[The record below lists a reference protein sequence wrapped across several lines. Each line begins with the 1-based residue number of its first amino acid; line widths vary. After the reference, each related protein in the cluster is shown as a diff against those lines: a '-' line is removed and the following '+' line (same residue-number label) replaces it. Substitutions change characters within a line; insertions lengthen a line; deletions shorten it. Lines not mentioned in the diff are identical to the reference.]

1 VPGGINH
8 HPVNDMK
15 KALLFSLLLIIT
27 ACSHVDFSLTDQTK
41 IYTDAP
47 VRKSALQVSVHPRGK
62 QYTPLTAYFHPF
74 IIQQESS
81 DHAALSA
88 SFTQI
93 FFNVW
98 TEERLFSTMELAPG
112 YGYQGYSSALE
123 SARRRGADLLVI
135 GKVPYFYDGTTLDD
149 SAVTIQMDVY
159 DAGSGQLL
167 WTMLQS
173 SRIEQRNPDDYVVV
187 VHETRMSHS
196 PFNQMIRAI
205 AKDMAVPLKA
215 WLPDPDT
222 RYPYAATPEA
232 VRSGLAAGPV
242 TGAANQ
248 TDAARPATDG
258 QGQPPAAR
266 PDSGA
271 QGRDLPPE
279 QPAAS
284 TAPANPAEPAE
295 DGTPRPD
302 VSGVDLD
309 IQFDF
314 DKATIKPE
322 SHAVLDALGETLNS
336 PEFKDRGIVVGG
348 HTDASGGARYNL
360 DLSRKRAEAVKTY
373 LVDKWHIAPDLIQAV
388 GFGKSRPLTNG
399 TSPQDQQKNRRVE
412 IRMADQAGQ

>member
-1 VPGGINH
+1 
-8 HPVNDMK
+8 MK
-15 KALLFSLLLIIT
+15 KALLFSLLLTIA
-27 ACSHVDFSLTDQTK
+27 ACSHVDLSLTDQTR

-47 VRKSALQVSVHPRGK
+47 VRKSALQVSVHPKGR

-74 IIQQESS
+74 IIQQESP

-149 SAVTIQMDVY
+149 SAVTIQVDVY
-159 DAGSGQLL
+159 AAGSGTLL
-167 WTMLQS
+167 WTMIQS
-173 SRIEQRNPDDYVVV
+173 SRIEQRDPEDFVVV

-205 AKDMAVPLKA
+205 ARDMAVPLKS
-215 WLPDPDT
+215 WLPDPDS
-222 RYPYAATPEA
+222 RFPYASTPEA
-232 VRSGLAAGPV
+232 VKSGLMAGP
-242 TGAANQ
+242 
-248 TDAARPATDG
+248 TD
-258 QGQPPAAR
+258 
-266 PDSGA
+266 GA
-271 QGRDLPPE
+271 QGADLPPE
-279 QPAAS
+279 TSPAPAVSSGPAAGQPARGD
-284 TAPANPAEPAE
+284 AE
-295 DGTPRPD
+295 DEAARTGEDATPRPGI
-302 VSGVDLD
+302 SGVDLD

-336 PEFKDRGIVVGG
+336 PEFKGKSIVVGG
-348 HTDASGGARYNL
+348 HTDASGDARYNL
-360 DLSRKRAEAVKTY
+360 DLSKKRADAVKAY
-373 LVDKWHIAPDLIQAV
+373 LVDKWRINPDLIEAV
-388 GFGKSRPLTNG
+388 GFGKSRPLTAG
-399 TSPQDQQKNRRVE
+399 TTAADQQRNRRVE
-412 IRMADQAGQ
+412 IRLADQALQ

>member
-1 VPGGINH
+1 
-8 HPVNDMK
+8 MK
-15 KALLFSLLLIIT
+15 KALLFSLLLT
-27 ACSHVDFSLTDQTK
+27 MAACSHVSFSLTDQTK
-41 IYTDAP
+41 VYTDAP
-47 VRKSALQVSVHPRGK
+47 VRKSALQVSVHPKGK

-74 IIQQESS
+74 IIQQENS
-81 DHAALSA
+81 DHTALSA

-123 SARRRGADLLVI
+123 SARRRGADLLVL

-149 SAVTIQMDVY
+149 SAVTIQVDVY
-159 DAGSGQLL
+159 AAGSGTLL

-173 SRIEQRNPDDYVVV
+173 SRIEQRDPDDYVVV

-215 WLPDPDT
+215 WLPDPNV
-222 RYPYAATPEA
+222 RYPYASTPEA
-232 VRSGLAAGPV
+232 VKTGLAAGPAV
-242 TGAANQ
+242 GV
-248 TDAARPATDG
+248 
-258 QGQPPAAR
+258 QG
-266 PDSGA
+266 S
-271 QGRDLPPE
+271 DLPPE
-279 QPAAS
+279 TSPAPGVS
-284 TAPANPAEPAE
+284 SGAPAQGGAQ
-295 DGTPRPD
+295 DGAAGDETPRPNI
-302 VSGVDLD
+302 SGVDLN

-336 PEFKDRGIVVGG
+336 PEFKGRSIVVGG
-348 HTDASGGARYNL
+348 HTDASGNAFYNL
-360 DLSRKRAEAVKTY
+360 ALSKKRADAVKAY
-373 LVDKWHIAPDLIQAV
+373 LVDKWHIDPDLIEAV

-399 TSPQDQQKNRRVE
+399 TTPADQQRNRRVE
-412 IRMADQAGQ
+412 IRLADQATQ